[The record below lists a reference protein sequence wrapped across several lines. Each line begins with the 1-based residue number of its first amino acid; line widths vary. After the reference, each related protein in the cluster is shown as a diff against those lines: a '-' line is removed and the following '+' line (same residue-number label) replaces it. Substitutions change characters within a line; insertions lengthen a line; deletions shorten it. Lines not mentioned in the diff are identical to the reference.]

1 MRDGGFSV
9 TVQSFGMLVTCGGH
23 RRLPRFPENA
33 PDRWTA
39 AAKLICRPPFPLP
52 GPSMPVAGLRGLDG
66 GRYNDLPASV
76 SVTGHQCRLPASVDW
91 TAAAKV
97 ICRPPFAL
105 PGPSMPVAGPR
116 GLDGGH

>member
-39 AAKLICRPPFPLP
+39 AAKVICRPPFPLP
-52 GPSMPVAGLRGLDG
+52 GPSMPVAGLRFRYRAPMPVAGLCGLDG
-66 GRYNDLPASV
+66 GR
-76 SVTGHQCRLPASVDW
+76 
-91 TAAAKV
+91 
-97 ICRPPFAL
+97 
-105 PGPSMPVAGPR
+105 
-116 GLDGGH
+116 